1 MAKSMSVLIVDDDE
15 GDRKQIRRALK
26 QSGLPCE
33 CTETE
38 TVKDALEACEKLA
51 FDCAF
56 VDYQIP
62 GQDGLSGVSALSAR
76 LPFMAIV
83 MSTGQGDEMVA
94 TEAMKRGASDYIL
107 KSLITPQ
114 SIFRTVKNAI
124 EKTAL
129 RKELEQQRRELENF
143 ARVLVHDFKSPVSSV
158 RGFAKLIEE
167 TIREGNAEKV
177 IEYCRIVVKGVD
189 RMGALIDALHRYAV
203 AEKPVPLE
211 KVGMGQVMSDTL
223 KNLEHLL
230 QESGA
235 LVTYDELPEVNGHGP
250 LLIQLLQNL
259 VSNGIKYCKAD
270 IPSIHVVAAREGDG
284 WLFTVQDNGIG
295 IPEKQCQEVFEPFKR
310 LHSAGEYEGT
320 GLGLATCK
328 KIVERH
334 DGRIWCDSRGGEGTA
349 FHFTLPGSRN
359 GSY

>member
-1 MAKSMSVLIVDDDE
+1 
-15 GDRKQIRRALK
+15 
-26 QSGLPCE
+26 LPCE
-33 CTETE
+33 CTETGS
-38 TVKDALEACEKLA
+38 VQDALEACEKLA

-83 MSTGQGDEMVA
+83 MSTGRGDEMVA
-94 TEAMKRGASDYIL
+94 AEAIKRGASDYIP

-129 RKELEQQRRELENF
+129 RRELEQQRRELQNF

-167 TIREGNAEKV
+167 TIREGNSEKV

-203 AEKPVPLE
+203 AEKPVE
-211 KVGMGQVMSDTL
+211 FGKVEMDQVMSDAL
-223 KNLEHLL
+223 NNLEHLV

-235 LVTYDELPEVNGHGP
+235 EVTCDELPEITGHGP
-250 LLIQLLQNL
+250 LLMQLLQNL
-259 VSNGIKYCKAD
+259 VANGIKYCEAD
-270 IPSIHVVAAREGDG
+270 IPRVHVAAEREGDG
-284 WLFTVQDNGIG
+284 WLFTVEDNGIG
-295 IPEKQCQEVFEPFKR
+295 IPGKQSLEVFEPFKR
-310 LHSAGEYEGT
+310 LHGTGKYEGT

-334 DGRIWCDSRGGEGTA
+334 GGRIWCESRDGQGTA
-349 FHFTLPGSRN
+349 FYFTLPGARN
-359 GSY
+359 GS